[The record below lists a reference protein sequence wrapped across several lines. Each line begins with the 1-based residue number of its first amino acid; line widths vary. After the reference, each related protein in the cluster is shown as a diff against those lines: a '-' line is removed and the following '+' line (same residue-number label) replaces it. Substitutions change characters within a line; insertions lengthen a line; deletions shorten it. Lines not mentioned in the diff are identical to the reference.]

1 MSLRRNSLAHKVMCY
16 DVVSATRNQ
25 IKYAK
30 HRADD
35 PELVARLERKLEE
48 WLKKREP
55 KYQRAVLSTPSF

>member
-1 MSLRRNSLAHKVMCY
+1 MCY